1 MMLPHE
7 MSYRVPADESVP
19 QRNTF
24 EIAGGQ
30 AEFDKETRRSSPI
43 HHHRALLKA
52 ARVIEVSYSDNR
64 PSGLS

>member
-1 MMLPHE
+1 MMLPRE

-19 QRNTF
+19 QRTTF

-30 AEFDKETRRSSPI
+30 TEFDKETRRSSPI

-52 ARVIEVSYSDNR
+52 RVIEVSYSDNR